1 MAALTGRRQFGL
13 YTNGQAQYGDNTNF
27 GFYSYTNE
35 DSLSGDGCF
44 LMNNV
49 NARGSSV
56 VASEYVPVDPANN
69 SYVASVSVKTKTTNY
84 LGNNGSGHLGFACY
98 DINKSFIGH
107 NQAFS
112 TSNTT
117 LSRVATSGD
126 TKIYITNAD
135 ASMISNM
142 NSATSHVRSL
152 NFYFAGSPYPTVG
165 GYTRYN
171 MYTNVVQNSITQT
184 GSGDWEITFTTGL
197 PNWGYS
203 YSVGTP
209 IGRAFSGG
217 SYNYAFGAPIYP
229 ATWTTYTTP
238 VMTGYVIGG
247 ASSGANFR
255 DGTKYIRFLN
265 LVNYNYRTQSG
276 GDAATYYLD
285 NVMFYRVKPP
295 TPVHIAQG
303 KSYNAEFDDAAKRE
317 KIGKIDRFKRTRRG
331 GQKKED
337 FF

>member
-49 NARGSSV
+49 NARGSGV

-84 LGNNGSGHLGFACY
+84 LGNNGSGHIGFACY
-98 DINKSFIGH
+98 DVNKSFISH
-107 NQAFS
+107 HQAYS
-112 TSNTT
+112 QYNTT
-117 LSRVATSGD
+117 LTRAASPGD
-126 TKIYITNAD
+126 TRIYIGRGDWYDDGTAH
-135 ASMISNM
+135 ARSMS
-142 NSATSHVRSL
+142 
-152 NFYFAGSPYPTVG
+152 FYWPGSPYPTVG
-165 GYTRYN
+165 GYSLYN
-171 MYTNVVQNSITQT
+171 MYAKIVQNSIVAT
-184 GSGDWEITFTTGL
+184 GSGDFQVDFTTGL
-197 PNWGYS
+197 PNWGHTFA
-203 YSVGTP
+203 VGTAC
-209 IGRAFSGG
+209 GRNQSGG

-285 NVMFYRVKPP
+285 NIMFYRVKPP